1 MPKLR
6 FPEFRDT
13 GEWKVVGFYDLL
25 ESVLDFRGRT
35 PVKLGMSWGNG
46 DIISLSAN
54 NVKNGYIDFAAECN
68 LGSIDLYEKW
78 MGKVNLEINDIVFTM
93 EAPLGN
99 ALLIPDSRKY
109 ILSQR
114 VVAFKTKD
122 NVENSFLIQLI
133 WSESFQRS
141 INKLATG
148 STAQGINQKALKSV
162 YVNTPTLKEQQK
174 IADCLSSLDDLITAH
189 TKKLDHLKTHKKGLM
204 QQLFPA
210 EGETVPKLRFPEI
223 REAGEWESTTL
234 GKIASLHKGKG
245 ISKAEIDDTGKSF
258 CIRYGELY
266 TKYKE
271 AIFTVYSKTT
281 TPTNELVLSKK
292 NDVLIPSSGETKI
305 DIATASCVMQDGIAI
320 GGDINVIRS
329 NQNGV
334 FLSYYL
340 NSAKKL
346 DIAKLAQGDAVVHL
360 YISQLE
366 LLNVVIPTLIEQQ
379 KIADCLLSLD
389 NLITVQIQK
398 IEALK
403 LHKKGLMQQ
412 LFPTADEVDSE

>member
-1 MPKLR
+1 MKNKKIVPKLR
-6 FPEFRDT
+6 FPEFRAIEEWQSKKLIDICEKVTQGGTPDT
-13 GEWKVVGFYDLL
+13 TVSDYWNGEIEWLTPAEMGKCEVRFTYSTARKITKEGLKNCSSELL
-25 ESVLDFRGRT
+25 PCDSV
-35 PVKLGMSWGNG
+35 
-46 DIISLSAN
+46 IIS
-54 NVKNGYIDFAAECN
+54 
-68 LGSIDLYEKW
+68 
-78 MGKVNLEINDIVFTM
+78 TR
-93 EAPLGN
+93 APIGHL
-99 ALLIPDSRKY
+99 
-109 ILSQR
+109 
-114 VVAFKTKD
+114 T
-122 NVENSFLIQLI
+122 
-133 WSESFQRS
+133 
-141 INKLATG
+141 INKNKMA
-148 STAQGINQKALKSV
+148 INQGCKGLVPNLLNYSDFLYYSLWRNKEKLKDLGAG
-162 YVNTPTLKEQQK
+162 NTFKELSSSSLKNFEICVPTLIEQKK

-189 TKKLDHLKTHKKGLM
+189 TKKLYHLKTHKKGLM

-210 EGETVPKLRFPEI
+210 EGETVPKLRFPEF
-223 REAGEWESTTL
+223 RGAEEWESTTL

-271 AIFTVYSKTT
+271 AIFTVYSKTN

-379 KIADCLLSLD
+379 KIADCLSSLD
-389 NLITVQIQK
+389 DLITAQTQK

>member
-6 FPEFRDT
+6 FPEFKGTEAWEERTLGQVAEYENGKAHENDVS
-13 GEWKVVGFYDLL
+13 E
-25 ESVLDFRGRT
+25 RGRF
-35 PVKLGMSWGNG
+35 
-46 DIISLSAN
+46 II
-54 NVKNGYIDFAAECN
+54 
-68 LGSIDLYEKW
+68 
-78 MGKVNLEINDIVFTM
+78 VNSKFISTDGVV
-93 EAPLGN
+93 
-99 ALLIPDSRKY
+99 RKY
-109 ILSQR
+109 TDSGHCLADKDDILMVMSD
-114 VVAFKTKD
+114 VPNGKAIAKCYLVTVD
-122 NVENSFLIQLI
+122 NLY
-133 WSESFQRS
+133 
-141 INKLATG
+141 T
-148 STAQGINQKALKSV
+148 INQRICRLKPYKNINSRYIS
-162 YVNTPTLKEQQK
+162 YVIDRNKFYLNFDDGVKQTNLRKEDVLNCPINIPSPNEQQK

-189 TKKLDHLKTHKKGLM
+189 TKKLDNLKTHKKGLM

-210 EGETVPKLRFPEI
+210 EGETVPKLRFPEF
-223 REAGEWESTTL
+223 REEGEWESTTL

-412 LFPTADEVDSE
+412 LFPTTDEVDSE